1 MNVASMGS
9 STARNGFATSMPPTL
24 VTYIDSAQQPNAA
37 PTHIVPGMPRL
48 RCPDFSVSIS
58 PVEPNRNAM
67 LERTV

>member
-1 MNVASMGS
+1 
-9 STARNGFATSMPPTL
+9 MPPTL